1 MHISVLLIGK
11 IGKWACPYTYKLLL
25 LVQYLV
31 MGVSLNLKLFVT
43 ASPEISLSLTDA
55 NSQFTIFIQTSY
67 LYYSV
72 WRL

>member
-1 MHISVLLIGK
+1 MSFILI
-11 IGKWACPYTYKLLL
+11 KLLL

-43 ASPEISLSLTDA
+43 ASPDISLCLNDA
-55 NSQFTIFIQTSY
+55 NSQFTIFIQTND

-72 WRL
+72 WKLW